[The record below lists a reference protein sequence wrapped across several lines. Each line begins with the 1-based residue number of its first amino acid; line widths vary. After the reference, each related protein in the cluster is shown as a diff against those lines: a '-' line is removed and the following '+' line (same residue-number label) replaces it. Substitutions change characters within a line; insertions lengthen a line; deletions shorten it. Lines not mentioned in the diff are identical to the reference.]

1 MGWNNADNATPV
13 EEMLIQRKCIKREQV
28 PEDLVGTAIFL
39 ASDESNSITGQLIIN
54 DLGVNF
60 Q

>member
-1 MGWNNADNATPV
+1 
-13 EEMLIQRKCIKREQV
+13 MLIQRKCIKREQV